1 VGIAQTVDGF
11 RWVEGIRDWRNEG
24 ALEHKVQRWKEAVRI
39 EQEAEAKRRRGRRWA
54 DDAMEVDEE
63 VLADSSEDSED
74 DEDDTAEVKALKVP
88 FTCIYPRTRL
98 S

>member
-1 VGIAQTVDGF
+1 
-11 RWVEGIRDWRNEG
+11 
-24 ALEHKVQRWKEAVRI
+24 
-39 EQEAEAKRRRGRRWA
+39 
-54 DDAMEVDEE
+54 MEVDEE
-63 VLADSSEDSED
+63 VLADDSSEDSED